1 MDSVVS
7 SSAGLS
13 SPACT
18 LESGV
23 LSLGGFW
30 SFGVSNQFTIVLFV
44 VSRVLNLSRF
54 WSFGVSNPFTKV
66 LFVVSLVFR
75 VLIFRIHLR

>member
-44 VSRVLNLSRF
+44 VSQF
-54 WSFGVSNPFTKV
+54 
-66 LFVVSLVFR
+66 
-75 VLIFRIHLR
+75 